1 MDALMAQQRSVLQR
15 LLRRM
20 LASGRGEVRAME
32 DALHVEGVLR
42 FIAVF
47 AATIVLPASLLA
59 YFGVASIAV
68 EEKSVWAEVERGGQS
83 AADGFVAQ
91 VTRRFSSFEQ
101 RLADRLGSGRSP
113 LEARGEL
120 DPQLLLALRFDQ
132 DGWLEA
138 PFVRDET
145 PPGAGQAPLFD
156 PSWQA
161 ARAAERAGEPPGLVA
176 GRYAAAVRKATN
188 PSIEGRARYDQA
200 RMLAKAGELRLA
212 IAQLDK
218 VIERTP
224 RVRDPWGM
232 RLGDLARL
240 DRGVLVAADD
250 DDAGARELR
259 ALIEDLLS
267 TRWVIGQGGE
277 AAVARRALS
286 LLEPYGEREWVAVT
300 RGRVAERAAML
311 YWAERLM
318 PELMRVAAGTAP
330 LSEGV
335 ARVEWTVGKRA
346 LWATTWFGGERYV
359 FALDLSSIASE
370 LKADARGAVR
380 AEGDVVA
387 FLAMPSEPGPT
398 DPMVQRSLAPWLSN
412 WSLVVEP
419 RDPGSLAAA
428 QSRKRNQ
435 RFGVVFLA
443 VVLIAVGSVFS
454 ARLIKRE
461 LDVARMQTDFAANVS
476 HELRSP
482 ITQIRIKGEA
492 LMLGL
497 IEEPEERDES
507 YQAIVRESERLSRLV
522 DNVLDFSAIERG
534 AKRYTLRPGD
544 IAETVYRAIDSISS
558 AQEVLGKELDVELP
572 PGLPPVF
579 HDSDAVQQC
588 VINLVSN
595 AAKYSK
601 PGGWIGIR
609 GRVVDEGVE
618 IGVSD
623 RGIGIAPHDLRA
635 IFDPFFRSRDALA
648 RRRKGTG
655 IGLTIVQYI
664 MVQHGGRVGVQSR
677 PGHGSTFTLR
687 FPLRP
692 PDEAQT
698 GGPRDTLSSPRFGA

>member
-1 MDALMAQQRSVLQR
+1 MAQKRSVLQR
-15 LLRRM
+15 LLRRL

-32 DALHVEGVLR
+32 DALHIEGVLK
-42 FIAVF
+42 FVGVF

-68 EEKSVWAEVERGGQS
+68 EEKSVWAEVERDGQA
-83 AADGFVAQ
+83 AADGFSVQ
-91 VTRRFSSFEQ
+91 VTRRFTSFER

-120 DPQLLLALRFDQ
+120 DPHLLLALRFDQ
-132 DGWLEA
+132 DGWLQA
-138 PFVRDET
+138 PFGREDAD
-145 PPGAGQAPLFD
+145 PGATQAPLFD
-156 PSWQA
+156 PAWQA
-161 ARAAERAGEPPGLVA
+161 ARAAERAGEAPALVA
-176 GRYAAAVRKATN
+176 GRYAVAVRQAGS
-188 PSIEGRARYDQA
+188 PEVEGRARYDQA
-200 RMLAKAGELRLA
+200 RLLAQAGELRA
-212 IAQLDK
+212 AQAQLEL

-224 RVRDPWGM
+224 RIRDPWGM

-240 DRGVLVAADD
+240 DHGILVAAA
-250 DDAGARELR
+250 DDAEGARELR

-286 LLEPYGEREWVAVT
+286 LLEPYGEREWVAVA

-318 PELMRVAAGTAP
+318 PELMRVAVETAP
-330 LSEGV
+330 LADSEGLV
-335 ARVEWTVGKRA
+335 RWTVGQRA
-346 LWATTWFGGERYV
+346 LWATTWFGGELYV
-359 FALDLSSIASE
+359 FALDLPAIASE
-370 LKADARGAVR
+370 LKADARGSVR
-380 AEGDVVA
+380 PDGDVVA
-387 FLAMPSEPGPT
+387 FVAMPSEPGPT
-398 DPMVQRSLAPWLSN
+398 DPMVQRSLAPWLSG
-412 WSLVVEP
+412 WALVVEP
-419 RDPGSLAAA
+419 RDPAALATA

-443 VVLIAVGSVFS
+443 VVLIAVGSVLS
-454 ARLIKRE
+454 ARIIKRE

-497 IEEPEERDES
+497 IDEQEELDES

-544 IAETVYRAIDSISS
+544 IAETVYRAVDSISS
-558 AQEVLGKELDVELP
+558 AQEVLDKELDVELP
-572 PGLPPVF
+572 PDLPPVF

-595 AAKYSK
+595 AAKYSQ

-609 GRVVDEGVE
+609 GRVLEQGVE

-635 IFDPFFRSRDALA
+635 IFEPFFRSKDALA

-664 MVQHGGRVGVQSR
+664 MLQHGGRVGVQSR

-687 FPLRP
+687 FPLEP

-698 GGPRDTLSSPRFGA
+698 GGARDTPPHPRFGA